1 MKCSACVVHRSKLP
15 ALLATSYSVYSTA
28 LTACTGHALPAWP
41 AQTDVITT
49 VRVGIVDS
57 ARSTPLL
64 KSVANCI
71 MIKLLLVV
79 VGLRGA
85 GLIDVRNWNKCCY
98 DTGSNKLTAAY
109 TILVL
114 LR

>member
-1 MKCSACVVHRSKLP
+1 
-15 ALLATSYSVYSTA
+15 
-28 LTACTGHALPAWP
+28 
-41 AQTDVITT
+41 
-49 VRVGIVDS
+49 
-57 ARSTPLL
+57 
-64 KSVANCI
+64 

-85 GLIDVRNWNKCCY
+85 GFIDVRKWNKCCY